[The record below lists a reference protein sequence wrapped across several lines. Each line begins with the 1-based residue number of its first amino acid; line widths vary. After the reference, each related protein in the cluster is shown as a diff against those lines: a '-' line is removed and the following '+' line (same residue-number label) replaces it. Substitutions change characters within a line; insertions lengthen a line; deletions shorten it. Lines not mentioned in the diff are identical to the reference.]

1 MTMPANVTQYLFED
15 LDRDNPGRL
24 KAGKSARADTQPF
37 RLANSSKFFQHWSRP
52 VVQEGLTGGPL
63 ACQAPGRE
71 QPANDINRNREQASR
86 KIESAEQVL

>member
-52 VVQEGLTGGPL
+52 VVQ
-63 ACQAPGRE
+63 
-71 QPANDINRNREQASR
+71 D
-86 KIESAEQVL
+86 